1 MVQTDS
7 KKILSTYQISTMI
20 HLENFFFDCLKAYV
34 FICYNNEDNKRIE
47 VLTSEAMEKWRSL
60 TMKIVWTKNLKNK
73 EKTCFHKTQSS
84 KCVCTIN

>member
-1 MVQTDS
+1 MVKTDL

-20 HLENFFFDCLKAYV
+20 HLENFFDGLKAYV

-47 VLTSEAMEKWRSL
+47 VVTSELLEKWRSL

-73 EKTCFHKTQSS
+73 EKTWFR
-84 KCVCTIN
+84 